1 MSIDD
6 LRFVREDF
14 PMLQKQLH
22 GRQVVYLDSAATSQ
36 KPLAV
41 IEAMDR
47 FYREDYATVHRA
59 VYELAAASTDAYSAV
74 REQVRQFLNAQ
85 KTEEVLFTRGTTESI
100 NLVASSYGKAFI
112 QPGDEVVIS
121 TIEHHSNI
129 VPWQLL
135 CEDRGARLRVIP
147 VDDSGVLDLDAY
159 RALLNEKTRIVA
171 VNHIANSLG
180 TINPIQEMA
189 SYAHAAGAHILVDG
203 AQAAPHMVVD
213 VQALDADFYVFSG
226 HKALGPTGIG
236 VLYGKES
243 LLEEMPPYQG
253 GGDMIERVSFEK
265 TTYNSLPLKF
275 EAGTPMIVEV
285 IGLGAAIQYLQQVG
299 LERIH
304 EWEGLLLEQA
314 TRKIQALPNVKL
326 LGTAPSKGAILS
338 FIVEG
343 AHPLDVGTFL
353 DLRGICVRTGHHCAQ
368 PTMERFGVTAS
379 SRASFAF
386 YNTPEEVDYFIESL
400 EQVVQQLV

>member
-275 EAGTPMIVEV
+275 EAGTPMIV
-285 IGLGAAIQYLQQVG
+285 
-299 LERIH
+299 
-304 EWEGLLLEQA
+304 
-314 TRKIQALPNVKL
+314 
-326 LGTAPSKGAILS
+326 
-338 FIVEG
+338 
-343 AHPLDVGTFL
+343 D
-353 DLRGICVRTGHHCAQ
+353 
-368 PTMERFGVTAS
+368 
-379 SRASFAF
+379 
-386 YNTPEEVDYFIESL
+386 NTPCDWEIA
-400 EQVVQQLV
+400 

>member
-1 MSIDD
+1 M
-6 LRFVREDF
+6 
-14 PMLQKQLH
+14 
-22 GRQVVYLDSAATSQ
+22 
-36 KPLAV
+36 AV
-41 IEAMDR
+41 HD
-47 FYREDYATVHRA
+47 
-59 VYELAAASTDAYSAV
+59 
-74 REQVRQFLNAQ
+74 
-85 KTEEVLFTRGTTESI
+85 K
-100 NLVASSYGKAFI
+100 
-112 QPGDEVVIS
+112 
-121 TIEHHSNI
+121 
-129 VPWQLL
+129 LL